1 MGPANLD
8 KAPHGRKCEETVVCN
23 SPAVPICGDCHR
35 TLMTQIDSHSA
46 TNPPLRRIGLRG
58 RLAATVAGRRRL
70 SGETRRLLPLVA
82 PVALGGIAAVV
93 AALWSFAVSSP
104 DGHTI
109 AAAAAFLLA
118 AAIAEGFPVPLD
130 SVAVGGTSLA
140 TVFIITTAVLYGW
153 TVATPVAAFAMA
165 AVELARRR
173 ELIRVT
179 YNTGVYALAA
189 VAAGTAAAAVHG
201 SNLGQLAAATLVAG
215 LAFYAVN
222 ITLVAAVVGRS
233 SGEPSRTVLRRYV
246 SQTLVPLG
254 VMVCVALV
262 LVVVWDRSPL
272 AAVALAGPL
281 ASIVIYERRM
291 YEAFVRLREVDRM
304 KDEFIAIVSHELRT
318 PLASVYGAAITLQR
332 DVLEPKTRNS
342 LLEVVYNESAR
353 LARLVDQVLSASRLE
368 SGGSS
373 LAVEPVD
380 ASRVAREVV
389 ESIRPRLP
397 SALHVD
403 LVHAAPPPF
412 VAADAEK
419 LKQVLVNL
427 VENAVK
433 YSPEGG
439 RIQVRLAPA
448 GDQVRFSVQ
457 DEGIGMPSGEQEH
470 IFEKFHRL
478 DPNLTRGVGGTGLGL
493 YICREFLQRMGG
505 RIWVESELGTGSTFS
520 FELPRADSAPGA
532 DANTE

>member
-1 MGPANLD
+1 V
-8 KAPHGRKCEETVVCN
+8 KAPVVCT
-23 SPAVPICGDCHR
+23 SPAAPICGDCHR
-35 TLMTQIDSHSA
+35 TLMTQIDSHPA
-46 TNPPLRRIGLRG
+46 TNRPLHRVGLRA
-58 RLAATVAGRRRL
+58 RLAAPAPSRL
-70 SGETRRLLPLVA
+70 PDETRRLLPLVA
-82 PVALGGIAAVV
+82 PVVLGGGAAVA
-93 AALWSFAVSSP
+93 AALWSFAADSP
-104 DGHTI
+104 DGTTL

-118 AAIAEGFPVPLD
+118 ATIAEGFPVLLEN
-130 SVAVGGTSLA
+130 VGVGRTSLA

-153 TVATPVAAFAMA
+153 TVATPVAALAMA

-179 YNTGVYALAA
+179 YNTAVYALAGI
-189 VAAGTAAAAVHG
+189 AAGTAADAVQG
-201 SNLGQLAAATLVAG
+201 SGLGQLAAATLVAG
-215 LAFYAVN
+215 LAFYAVD
-222 ITLVAAVVGRS
+222 IVLVAGVVARSGGERLRTVVGR
-233 SGEPSRTVLRRYV
+233 YV
-246 SQTLVPLG
+246 SRTLVPLG
-254 VMVCVALV
+254 VMVCVALI

-304 KDEFIAIVSHELRT
+304 KNEFIAIVSHELRT

-342 LLEVVYNESAR
+342 LLEVIYNESAR

-368 SGGSS
+368 SGGSGFAIES
-373 LAVEPVD
+373 VD
-380 ASRVAREVV
+380 ALRVAREVV
-389 ESIRPRLP
+389 ESTRTRLP
-397 SALHVD
+397 AALHVD
-403 LVHAAPPPF
+403 LVHTGPPPH

-439 RIQVRLAPA
+439 RIQVRFEPA
-448 GDQVRFSVQ
+448 GNQVRVSVQ
-457 DEGIGMPSGEQEH
+457 DEGIGMPSDEQEH

-520 FELPRADSAPGA
+520 FELPRAETAPGMHV
-532 DANTE
+532 NTE

>member
-1 MGPANLD
+1 LPD
-8 KAPHGRKCEETVVCN
+8 
-23 SPAVPICGDCHR
+23 
-35 TLMTQIDSHSA
+35 
-46 TNPPLRRIGLRG
+46 
-58 RLAATVAGRRRL
+58 
-70 SGETRRLLPLVA
+70 ETRRVLPLVA
-82 PVALGGIAAVV
+82 PVVLGGAAALA
-93 AALWSFAVSSP
+93 AALWSFAADSP
-104 DGHTI
+104 DGPTI

-118 AAIAEGFPVPLD
+118 AAIAEGFPVPFE

-140 TVFIITTAVLYGW
+140 TIFIITTAVLYGW
-153 TVATPVAAFAMA
+153 TVVTPVAALAMG

-179 YNTGVYALAA
+179 YNTSVYALAA
-189 VAAGTAAAAVHG
+189 IFAGAATDAVHG
-201 SNLGQLAAATLVAG
+201 SDLGQLAAATLVAG
-215 LAFYAVN
+215 LVFYAVN
-222 ITLVAAVVGRS
+222 ISLVAAVVARS
-233 SGEPSRTVLRRYV
+233 GGERPRTVLGRYV
-246 SQTLVPLG
+246 SRTLVPLG
-254 VMVCVALV
+254 VMACVALV
-262 LVVVWDRSPL
+262 LVVLWDRSPL

-291 YEAFVRLREVDRM
+291 YEAFMRLREVDRM

-332 DVLEPKTRNS
+332 DELEPKTRNL

-368 SGGSS
+368 SGGSR

-380 ASRVAREVV
+380 ASRVAWEVV
-389 ESIRPRLP
+389 ESTRTRLP
-397 SALHVD
+397 AALQVD
-403 LVHAAPPPF
+403 LVDTVPPRY

-448 GDQVRFSVQ
+448 GNRVRFTVQ
-457 DEGIGMPSGEQEH
+457 DEGIGMPSDEQEH

-505 RIWVESELGTGSTFS
+505 RIWVESELGTGSTFI
-520 FELPRADSAPGA
+520 FELPRADSAPGVNA
-532 DANTE
+532 KTE

>member
-1 MGPANLD
+1 
-8 KAPHGRKCEETVVCN
+8 
-23 SPAVPICGDCHR
+23 
-35 TLMTQIDSHSA
+35 MTQIDSHPV

-58 RLAATVAGRRRL
+58 RLAATAAGRTGGRL
-70 SGETRRLLPLVA
+70 SDETRRLLPLVV
-82 PVALGGIAAVV
+82 PVALGGGAAVA
-93 AALWSFAVSSP
+93 AALWSFAAGSP
-104 DGHTI
+104 NGTTI

-118 AAIAEGFPVPLD
+118 ATIAEGFPVLLE
-130 SVAVGGTSLA
+130 SAAAERTSLA
-140 TVFIITTAVLYGW
+140 TIFIVTTAVLYGW
-153 TVATPVAAFAMA
+153 TVATPVAALAMA

-179 YNTGVYALAA
+179 YNTTVYALAGI
-189 VAAGTAAAAVHG
+189 AAGTAADAVHG
-201 SNLGQLAAATLVAG
+201 SRLGQLAAATLVAG
-215 LAFYAVN
+215 LAFYAVD
-222 ITLVAAVVGRS
+222 ITLVAAVVARS
-233 SGEPSRTVLRRYV
+233 GQERLRTVLGSYV
-246 SQTLVPLG
+246 SRTLVPLG
-254 VMVCVALV
+254 VMVCVALI

-332 DVLEPKTRNS
+332 DELSPKTRTS
-342 LLEVVYNESAR
+342 LLEVIYNESAR

-368 SGGSS
+368 SGGSTFALDS
-373 LAVEPVD
+373 VD
-380 ASRVAREVV
+380 GLRVAQEVV
-389 ESIRPRLP
+389 DSIRTRLP
-397 SALHVD
+397 PSLHVD
-403 LVHAAPPPF
+403 LVHTAPSPY
-412 VAADAEK
+412 VTADAEK

-439 RIQVRLAPA
+439 RIQVRLVPV
-448 GDQVRFSVQ
+448 GNQVRFGVQ
-457 DEGIGMPSGEQEH
+457 DEGIGMPSDELEH

-520 FELPRADSAPGA
+520 FELPRAAAPGLYV
-532 DANTE
+532 NTG